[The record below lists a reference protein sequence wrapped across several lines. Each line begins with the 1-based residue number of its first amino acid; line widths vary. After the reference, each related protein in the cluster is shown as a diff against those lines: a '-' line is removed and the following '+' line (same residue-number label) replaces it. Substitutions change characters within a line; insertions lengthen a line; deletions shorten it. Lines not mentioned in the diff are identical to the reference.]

1 MSKEMLGRI
10 KQLSEQNDILQK
22 LTKELAKLGLV
33 RSKELRSLQADNKA
47 LREALEEVR
56 EVLGEY
62 DEIHDCTGKSCCICR
77 INKALSPTQTDIDNI
92 IKDVNGDK

>member
-10 KQLSEQNDILQK
+10 KQLLEQNDILQE

-47 LREALEEVR
+47 LREALEA
-56 EVLGEY
+56 
-62 DEIHDCTGKSCCICR
+62 IS
-77 INKALSPTQTDIDNI
+77 DIDNI